1 MHNHNTSMV
10 NYSYC
15 ACFGFIEMTKLK
27 KVQKSNHLNQA
38 NFGDFSM
45 NAYKV
50 VLHLIADIKRNNYNG
65 EKLEL
70 STIAREYSLTAE
82 RFSGEFGTIEKNH
95 AYEVLKHAV
104 DKLLNT
110 IFTIKTDKGILKMHV
125 CSSAL
130 YVENEGRIDIRFT
143 EEIMPHLCALNNKF
157 TMYNLKEISNFN
169 SIYTIRLYELL
180 MQFKLTGEY
189 VSTIDNLRYVFGCV
203 DTFKKYNDFKRFT
216 IQHAVDEINSQ
227 YKINLSYGEIKEGR
241 KVVKLIFKFKKTT
254 LHVTYDPIKEKYRN
268 QLSRP
273 EKIKKG

>member
-1 MHNHNTSMV
+1 VLQYVLFYLNVGVMMQ
-10 NYSYC
+10 
-15 ACFGFIEMTKLK
+15 KLK
-27 KVQKSNHLNQA
+27 KIQKSNCLNQA
-38 NFGDFSM
+38 NFSDFST

-50 VLHLIADIKRNNYNG
+50 VLNLIADIKRNNYNG
-65 EKLEL
+65 ERLEL
-70 STIAREYSLTAE
+70 STISREYSLTAE

-95 AYEVLKHAV
+95 AYEILKYAV

-110 IFTIKTDKGILKMHV
+110 IFTIKTDRGILKMNV

-189 VSTIDNLRYVFGCV
+189 VSTVDNLRYVFGCV
-203 DTFKKYNDFKRFT
+203 DTLKQYGDFKKRT
-216 IQHAVDEINSQ
+216 IQHAVDEINAQ
-227 YKINLSYGEIKEGR
+227 YKINLTYEEIKDVR
-241 KVVKLIFKFKKTT
+241 KVVKLIFRFKKTT
-254 LHVTYDPIKEKYRN
+254 FRVTYDPVKEKYRN